1 MCVILVCPENIRPDS
16 ATIAA
21 CHRANPHGVGV
32 AWRDDGEVHWSKKLE
47 PDELEPLI
55 TDITGEIV
63 IHLLCPVLSCGFL
76 RAGGQGGGSAAE
88 ESRTTQGIT

>member
-1 MCVILVCPENIRPDS
+1 MCVILVCPADVRPDR
-16 ATIAA
+16 ATLDA
-21 CHRANPHGVGV
+21 CHDANPHGAGVG
-32 AWRDDGEVHWSKKLE
+32 WREDGVVRWFKGLE

-55 TDITGEIV
+55 AQLTGEIV